1 MSGGKMDKRIRMLW
15 KQTSGT
21 GQSSGKLIS
30 PTEYFNSISR
40 NNQGETDKII
50 YLNKN
55 MVGLLSGDNP
65 IDFDE
70 FDKTLERLENYWR
83 KKNERIL

>member
-1 MSGGKMDKRIRMLW
+1 MDKRIMMFW

-21 GQSSGKLIS
+21 GQSSGNLIS

-40 NNQGETDKII
+40 NNQGETDKVI
-50 YLNKN
+50 YLNKYK
-55 MVGLLSGDNP
+55 GLFSGDKP

-70 FDKTLERLENYWR
+70 FDKILEE
-83 KKNERIL
+83 EE

>member
-1 MSGGKMDKRIRMLW
+1 MSGGKMDKRIMMFW

-40 NNQGETDKII
+40 NNQGETDKVI
-50 YLNKN
+50 YLSKYK
-55 MVGLLSGDNP
+55 GLFSGDKP

-70 FDKTLERLENYWR
+70 FDKILEE
-83 KKNERIL
+83 EE